1 MKWLTSMD
9 LDVLQ
14 QMKLV
19 NEASD
24 FLDAQRLD
32 IEDAVRASINPP
44 LQNTARARQKIEDSA
59 LPALVTNQRGAEVP
73 ADVP

>member
-1 MKWLTSMD
+1 MD

-19 NEASD
+19 SEASD